1 MRPQRPL
8 PPLPPLPPLRSKGSA
23 GARPPAVAVDVRVLR
38 RWQRVR
44 ALTGLL
50 LLVWALASFGF
61 VFYARELS
69 GLRLL
74 GTPLP
79 FYMAAQGTM
88 LIYLAIIGTYAFAM
102 KKIDALAHKAKD
114 DHDGQ

>member
-1 MRPQRPL
+1 MAADLNP
-8 PPLPPLPPLRSKGSA
+8 SKPALSA
-23 GARPPAVAVDVRVLR
+23 GRTARNVSPAALR

-44 ALTGLL
+44 LLTGML

-61 VFYARELS
+61 VLYARELS
-69 GLRLL
+69 DVTLL

-88 LIYLAIIGTYAFAM
+88 LIYLAIIGTYAYAM
-102 KKIDALAHKAKD
+102 KKIDALAGKAGND
-114 DHDGQ
+114 DDDE